1 MAQAQRRTVRRKSSA
16 GGISHLKSARNSSKR
31 SVSSS
36 IPDMVQAQHRSDP
49 WILSAV
55 FLLLCVGL
63 LMVYSTTAVLSQEN
77 FGSPTLMIKKHLL
90 HMGIGL
96 IAMGICSRVPASL
109 LYKLAVPALLSSTF
123 LLLLVLIPGIGASAG
138 GAQRWIVLGPLRM
151 QPGELAKLSM
161 IIFIASYVSRKS
173 DRFGSIKTS
182 ILVPFFL
189 FGIVAVLLLA
199 QPDFGSTAVIAIII
213 SCQILLSARISHFA
227 SLAVAGMSLGA
238 MLIWTSPYRM
248 KRLITFLD
256 PFENPDS
263 SGYQL
268 IQSLIAV
275 GSAGVSG
282 AGLGAGKQKLFYLPA
297 AHTDFI
303 FAVVAEEMGFAGC
316 VFVLGLFM
324 VIFWRGLDLANAL
337 RETPFLSNLALGLVL
352 LVVLP
357 ALLNMGVVLGL
368 LPTKGLV
375 LPLIAYGG
383 TAMVVQLAIV
393 GLLLSISR
401 LRP

>member
-1 MAQAQRRTVRRKSSA
+1 MAQAQRRTLRGKNSTTGV
-16 GGISHLKSARNSSKR
+16 SHLRSARNFSQR
-31 SVSSS
+31 QVA
-36 IPDMVQAQHRSDP
+36 DGRSDTGETQRRCDR

-55 FLLLCVGL
+55 FLLLSVGL
-63 LMVYSTTAVLSQEN
+63 LMVFSTTAVLSQEN
-77 FGSPTLMIKKHLL
+77 FGSPTLMIQKHML

-96 IAMGICSRVPASL
+96 LAMGICSRVPASL
-109 LYKLAVPALLSSTF
+109 LYKLAVPALLTSMF

-138 GAQRWIVLGPLRM
+138 GAQRWLVLGPLRM
-151 QPGELAKLSM
+151 QPGEIAKLSM
-161 IIFIASYVSRKS
+161 IVFIASYISRKG

-182 ILVPFFL
+182 IFVPFFL

-227 SLAVAGMSLGA
+227 SLAAAGLSVGA

-275 GSAGVSG
+275 GSTGVSG

-303 FAVVAEEMGFAGC
+303 FAVVAEETGFAGC
-316 VFVLGLFM
+316 LFVLGLFM

-352 LVVLP
+352 LIVLP